1 MRVAVIFLACVAAC
15 SAQFQEGQKGAPIP
29 VRANRYQKLPPQS
42 LRPNAGPPPAFPN
55 QRLRRPISFKP
66 RGPGDDTPA
75 TFRPLRPNLPATA
88 PLFSHNVKPVNEVP
102 EDEDVSRDSIRERD
116 DEDLSQEP
124 NSEEE
129 VSEEVPRVVP
139 PPVRPLGAPAPP
151 ASGPPAYRPPQVTVT
166 PTSVARQT
174 FATSS
179 PQPVQYR
186 PTQKPTKAPRKQI
199 VDDVAFRQPIKPPPK
214 PVKPSQAFEIRGKKP
229 VAQIIRRYQHD
240 NEDGSI
246 TWGFE
251 NDDGSYKEETIGVDC
266 ITSGKYGYIDPDGLR
281 REYTYETGIKC
292 DEEQREEEEENG
304 FVDYQENKLVLPD
317 GKTID
322 LSSMGKKQA
331 RRPQFQYRN

>member
-1 MRVAVIFLACVAAC
+1 M
-15 SAQFQEGQKGAPIP
+15 
-29 VRANRYQKLPPQS
+29 
-42 LRPNAGPPPAFPN
+42 
-55 QRLRRPISFKP
+55 
-66 RGPGDDTPA
+66 
-75 TFRPLRPNLPATA
+75 
-88 PLFSHNVKPVNEVP
+88 KPVNEVP

-151 ASGPPAYRPPQVTVT
+151 PPGPPAYRPPQVTVT

-174 FATSS
+174 LATSS

-229 VAQIIRRYQHD
+229 VAQVRSKPIR
-240 NEDGSI
+240 NSSI
-246 TWGFE
+246 
-251 NDDGSYKEETIGVDC
+251 
-266 ITSGKYGYIDPDGLR
+266 P
-281 REYTYETGIKC
+281 
-292 DEEQREEEEENG
+292 
-304 FVDYQENKLVLPD
+304 
-317 GKTID
+317 D
-322 LSSMGKKQA
+322 LSKQG
-331 RRPQFQYRN
+331 